1 LYIEGSLNKE
11 KKIMSIEERAKA
23 ATQNIEGKGQELIGK
38 VTDSPDDE
46 AAGKAKQ
53 TAAKVRDGIEDAKDK
68 VAEKAQELGDKIHD
82 GIENVK
88 RELNK

>member
-1 LYIEGSLNKE
+1 
-11 KKIMSIEERAKA
+11 MSIEERAKA
-23 ATQNIEGKGQELIGK
+23 ATQNIEGKGQEVIGK
-38 VTDSPDDE
+38 ATGSADDE

-68 VAEKAQELGDKIHD
+68 VAETAQDLGDKIRD
-82 GIENVK
+82 GVDNVK